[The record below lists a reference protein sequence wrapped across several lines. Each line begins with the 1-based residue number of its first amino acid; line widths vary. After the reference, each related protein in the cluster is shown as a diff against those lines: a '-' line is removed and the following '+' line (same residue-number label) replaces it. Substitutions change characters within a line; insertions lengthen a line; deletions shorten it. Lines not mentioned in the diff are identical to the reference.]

1 MNIRTLIVDD
11 EPLARERLRKLL
23 EAEGDFAILEE
34 CGDGQRAAAAIEEHR
49 PDVVFL
55 DIQMPEQ
62 DGFGVLEAVT
72 LPELPVVVFVTA
84 YSQHAIR
91 AFDVHALDYL
101 LKPFTKSRLKE
112 TLARVRE
119 RVAQRHTGE
128 LNRQLRAVL
137 EEVRGSAR
145 GSDRLAVKT
154 GGKVVF
160 VKLADLDWIEAADNY
175 VNLHVGKTSHLLRE
189 TMTSIEKR
197 LDSNRFMRISR
208 SAIVNVDRIKEMQPM
223 FHGDYAVI
231 LRDGTRLSL
240 SRGHRDKL
248 QKLLGR

>member
-1 MNIRTLIVDD
+1 MRIRTLIVDD
-11 EPLARERLRKLL
+11 EPLARERLHKLL
-23 EAEGDFAILEE
+23 EAEGDFDILEE
-34 CGDGQRAAAAIEEHR
+34 CGDGQQAVAMIEEHR

-62 DGFGVLEAVT
+62 DGFGVLEEVT

-91 AFDVHALDYL
+91 AFEVHALDYL

-112 TLARVRE
+112 TLTRVRE
-119 RVAQRHTGE
+119 HLTQRHTGE
-128 LNRQLRAVL
+128 LNRQLQAVL
-137 EEVRGSAR
+137 EEMRGSAR

-154 GGKVVF
+154 SGKVVF

-175 VNLHVGKTSHLLRE
+175 VNLHVGKASHLLRE

-197 LDSNRFMRISR
+197 LDSNQFMRISR

-231 LRDGTRLSL
+231 LHDGTRLSL